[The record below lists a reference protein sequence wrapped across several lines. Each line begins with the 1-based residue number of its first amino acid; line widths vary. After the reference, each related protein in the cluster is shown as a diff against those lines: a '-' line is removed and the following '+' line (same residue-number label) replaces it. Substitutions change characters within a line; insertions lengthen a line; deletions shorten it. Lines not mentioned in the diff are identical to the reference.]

1 MTALT
6 TEQFKDY
13 FQIKGNTVI
22 LSPQVAMIAS
32 LCGYGDFD
40 YQPPSKDQ
48 TTVSSTQYDTVL
60 IDVVDKDKFPGFAG
74 GMLHSF
80 RYLTYALDFLGGNG
94 TLIGKFPSLLLNK
107 AINFPNS
114 AHLNSKGH
122 TESIHLFEDH
132 FFIKIVKNTSNRKT
146 TVFYENGNEV
156 EVQTKYPIL
165 HHYNQE
171 YYDYLRSVDL
181 TTSCA
186 RTTIDGKGDKVAE
199 QLAIRSKRTDFD
211 KVLFVPS
218 NGNKPKAY
226 TFDEVKD
233 KNSGGDAFFAESA
246 EQRDQY
252 IKILQNP
259 KVVDLIKEM
268 CYNNYTSMKLD
279 HKKYIFNER
288 IFSFANA

>member
-6 TEQFKDY
+6 TEQFKSH

-32 LCGYGDFD
+32 FCGHTDFD
-40 YQPPSKDQ
+40 YQLPSKD
-48 TTVSSTQYDTVL
+48 TTDISSAQYDTVL
-60 IDVVDKDKFPGFAG
+60 IDVLDKDKFPGFSG

-80 RYLTYALDFLGGNG
+80 RFLTYALNFLGNDG

-107 AINFPNS
+107 AINFPHS
-114 AHLNSKGH
+114 TYLNSEYH
-122 TESIHLFEDH
+122 TEAIHIFEDH
-132 FFIKIVKNTSNRKT
+132 FFVKVVKNTSNKKRK
-146 TVFYENGNEV
+146 VFYENGNET
-156 EVQTKYPIL
+156 EVVINRPIL

-171 YYDYLRSVDL
+171 YYDYLCSVDL
-181 TTSCA
+181 STSCA

-218 NGNKPKAY
+218 NGNKAKAY

-233 KNSGGDAFFAESA
+233 KNSGGDAFFAGSVQ
-246 EQRDQY
+246 QRDQF

-259 KVVDLIKEM
+259 KVIDLIKEM

-288 IFSFANA
+288 IFSFANS

>member
-132 FFIKIVKNTSNRKT
+132 FIKIVKNTSNRKT

-252 IKILQNP
+252 IRILQNP
-259 KVVDLIKEM
+259 KVVDLIKQM